1 MLVVYNSNLFLI
13 ILFRISFG
21 EILYKDRISSLENLH
36 QLFCPLE
43 DNITITPRQSLY
55 VNSSKRK
62 PGEISKRK
70 CINYL
75 MCSSYGT
82 FKGARN
88 YPGIGMH
95 PGYHSYISGGISSS
109 ESEFPHMAL
118 VGYEYKGTI
127 TWNCGG
133 SLISENFVLT
143 AAHCLHKSEFGSAKM
158 VRLGITNIKDTN
170 HLQEVNVSKLIP
182 HPEYTNDLIY
192 HDIGLLKLST
202 HVYLNDHV
210 RPACLNLEKDIQMY
224 QPIITGWGDT
234 YLNSVE
240 RQDHLLKAYLE
251 YFDVK
256 KCDHLYKKYIKKS
269 FSKIKKGVMSK
280 SMICAGSST
289 AIKDTCSG
297 DSGGPLQVSEGGAY
311 FIVGITSFGKPCGLS
326 KNSPGIYT
334 KVSSY
339 LQWIEDQ
346 VWLQ

>member
-1 MLVVYNSNLFLI
+1 
-13 ILFRISFG
+13 
-21 EILYKDRISSLENLH
+21 
-36 QLFCPLE
+36 
-43 DNITITPRQSLY
+43 
-55 VNSSKRK
+55 
-62 PGEISKRK
+62 
-70 CINYL
+70 
-75 MCSSYGT
+75 
-82 FKGARN
+82 
-88 YPGIGMH
+88 
-95 PGYHSYISGGISSS
+95 
-109 ESEFPHMAL
+109 
-118 VGYEYKGTI
+118 
-127 TWNCGG
+127 
-133 SLISENFVLT
+133 
-143 AAHCLHKSEFGSAKM
+143 M

-289 AIKDTCSG
+289 AIKDTCSLRG
-297 DSGGPLQVSEGGAY
+297 VLKRSLQRDTVRLKIVDLTKLTLVRSCSVWVVYGPEVATLKSY
-311 FIVGITSFGKPCGLS
+311 FL
-326 KNSPGIYT
+326 
-334 KVSSY
+334 
-339 LQWIEDQ
+339 
-346 VWLQ
+346 